1 MFTIIVKCPKHPKYK
16 AIMKPRANCERCRA
30 MYECRK
36 RVEMFAAEG
45 TSWIPII
52 CPRPATLATRSG

>member
-16 AIMKPRANCERCRA
+16 AIMKPRA

-52 CPRPATLATRSG
+52 CPRPATLTTRSG